1 MDENKG
7 ILIYLDNRT
16 AANKNTFYGGITDT
30 SIYNCGW
37 YWPCNTLDDLRKQKD
52 NLLQVFDHF
61 VIHFDDFYP
70 DFLNE
75 MVANKHNTKDFQVR
89 IHGVPKETFFAF
101 KKFVDENW
109 ESQEGWRPWG
119 FPKEWLEEE

>member
-1 MDENKG
+1 M
-7 ILIYLDNRT
+7 
-16 AANKNTFYGGITDT
+16 
-30 SIYNCGW
+30 
-37 YWPCNTLDDLRKQKD
+37 
-52 NLLQVFDHF
+52 LQVFGHF